1 MRFNSPDSLSPFS
14 VGGKNAYAY
23 CGGDPVNRSDPNGK
37 FAILSNVFSIFN
49 VSAVV
54 AVGTFAGSLYVEDE
68 TLGLILSGI
77 SGLAGGI
84 ALGSKLAP
92 LRKARQPQMS
102 GSVQPRGN
110 TSITIQMNSL
120 PQGNPSSPPAYNP
133 PAPVDRGL
141 NRFSQR
147 PPAFRT
153 EARNPNLPQHRLG
166 ERPNG
171 SPVFEGPNGTPTT
184 RPSGASERS
193 AGRVQTSDGDGN
205 HNRNRAPPSG
215 EASTVNV
222 PPCASSARRLIASP
236 RPNPPVARSRLR
248 SNR

>member
-1 MRFNSPDSLSPFS
+1 LLSLLAFNGERPDPLTGHYHLGNGYRQFNPVLMRFNSPDSLSPFS
-14 VGGKNAYAY
+14 DGGKNAYAY

-37 FAILSNVFSIFN
+37 FSILSNVFSIFN

-184 RPSGASERS
+184 RPSGASDL
-193 AGRVQTSDGDGN
+193 APVGN
-205 HNRNRAPPSG
+205 SIR
-215 EASTVNV
+215 T
-222 PPCASSARRLIASP
+222 
-236 RPNPPVARSRLR
+236 RSR
-248 SNR
+248 